1 MTAEEKEA
9 LIKASTILK
18 DTGIAQGHAI
28 ALQINKI
35 LDAIEQTGKPNR
47 FAKVE
52 GTNPL
57 QHLVKDEQ
65 KTANRK
71 PLGLKEAAAKREG
84 TANVLATSEK
94 KTTRKK

>member
-9 LIKASTILK
+9 LTKASTILK

-65 KTANRK
+65 KAANRK
-71 PLGLKEAAAKREG
+71 PLGLKEAAAKRENN
-84 TANVLATSEK
+84 NVLATSEK

>member
-1 MTAEEKEA
+1 MTTEEKDL
-9 LIKASTILK
+9 LIKASALLK
-18 DTGIAQGHAI
+18 SLGISQADAHALGI
-28 ALQINKI
+28 DKI
-35 LDAIEQTGKPNR
+35 IQAVEQTGKPNR

-65 KTANRK
+65 KAANRK